1 MKGAAILLGI
11 GAAIVLH
18 GLVLTFG
25 GILFLHDD
33 ADKGSLQQV
42 DLLTSED
49 VDKPKDKDKAEE
61 QVVEKK
67 EEMQAEDEPPPD
79 AEELMHDLEQSAV
92 NDAPKLD
99 AASLGAIEQ
108 ALNGGAGGAGD
119 FASTV
124 GFSSGGVIGGTGKA
138 GSMEDKIASA
148 FSLAEIDQKARIIYQ
163 AVPMYP
169 SEMRGKKVEGLVT
182 IICIVDATGKV
193 ANLRV
198 ESSSNPAFEKP
209 ALDAVKQWKFEPAL
223 RGGQR
228 VESRLHIPIRF
239 GQS

>member
-18 GLVLTFG
+18 GLVVTFG

-42 DLLTSED
+42 DLLSSEE
-49 VDKPKDKDKAEE
+49 VEKPKEKDKPEE

-67 EEMQAEDEPPPD
+67 EEMKAEDEPPPD
-79 AEELMHDLEQSAV
+79 AEELMHDLDRSAV
-92 NDAPKLD
+92 SDAPKLD

-108 ALNGGAGGAGD
+108 ALNGAGGGGGD
-119 FASTV
+119 FADALS
-124 GFSSGGVIGGTGKA
+124 FNSGGRLNGTGR
-138 GSMEDKIASA
+138 GSAMEESIASA
-148 FSLAEIDQKARIIYQ
+148 FTLAEMDQKPRLIYQ
-163 AVPMYP
+163 SAPLFP

-182 IICIVDATGKV
+182 LIFVVDATGKV
-193 ANLRV
+193 ESPRV

-209 ALDAVKQWKFEPAL
+209 ALDAVKQWKFEPAVK
-223 RGGQR
+223 GGQR
-228 VESRLHIPIRF
+228 VGCKMRIPIRF
-239 GQS
+239 QPS

>member
-18 GLVLTFG
+18 GLVVTFG

-49 VDKPKDKDKAEE
+49 VDKPKEKDKAEE

-79 AEELMHDLEQSAV
+79 AEELMHDLKQSAV
-92 NDAPKLD
+92 NNAPKLD

-138 GSMEDKIASA
+138 GSMEDKIAAA
-148 FSLAEIDQKARIIYQ
+148 FTLAEMDQKPRLIYQ
-163 AVPMYP
+163 SAPLFP

-182 IICIVDATGKV
+182 LIFVVDATGKV
-193 ANLRV
+193 ESPRV

-209 ALDAVKQWKFEPAL
+209 ALDSVKQWKFEPAVK
-223 RGGQR
+223 GGQR
-228 VESRLHIPIRF
+228 VPCKMRIPIRF
-239 GQS
+239 QPS

>member
-1 MKGAAILLGI
+1 MKSAFLLGI
-11 GAAIVLH
+11 GAAVVLH

-49 VDKPKDKDKAEE
+49 VDKPKDKDKPEE

-67 EEMQAEDEPPPD
+67 EEMKAEDEPPPD
-79 AEELMHDLEQSAV
+79 AEELMHDLDHSAV

-108 ALNGGAGGAGD
+108 ALNGGAGGGGD
-119 FASTV
+119 FADALS
-124 GFSSGGVIGGTGKA
+124 FSSGGRIGGMGKA

-148 FSLAEIDQKARIIYQ
+148 FSLAEMDQKPRLIYQ
-163 AVPMYP
+163 AAPLFP

-182 IICIVDATGKV
+182 IICVVDATGKV

-209 ALDAVKQWKFEPAL
+209 ALDAVKQWKFEPAV

-228 VESRLHIPIRF
+228 VDSGLRIPIRF

>member
-1 MKGAAILLGI
+1 MKSAFLLGI

-25 GILFLHDD
+25 GILFMHDD

-49 VDKPKDKDKAEE
+49 VDRPKEKDKAEE

-67 EEMQAEDEPPPD
+67 EDIQAEDEPPPD
-79 AEELMHDLEQSAV
+79 AEELMHDLERSAV
-92 NDAPKLD
+92 NDAPALD

-108 ALNGGAGGAGD
+108 ALNGGAGGGGD
-119 FASTV
+119 FADALS
-124 GFSSGGVIGGTGKA
+124 FASGGRIGGMGKA

-148 FSLAEIDQKARIIYQ
+148 FSLAEMDQKPRIIYQ
-163 AVPMYP
+163 AAAMFPN
-169 SEMRGKKVEGLVT
+169 EMRGKKVEGLVT
-182 IICIVDATGKV
+182 LIFVVDATGKV
-193 ANLRV
+193 QSPRV

-209 ALDAVKQWKFEPAL
+209 ALDALKQWKFEPAVK
-223 RGGQR
+223 GGQR
-228 VESRLHIPIRF
+228 VDCKMRIPMRF
-239 GQS
+239 QPS

>member
-18 GLVLTFG
+18 GLVVTFG

-42 DLLTSED
+42 DLLSSED
-49 VDKPKDKDKAEE
+49 VDKPKEKDKVEE

-67 EEMQAEDEPPPD
+67 EEIQAEDEPPPD
-79 AEELMHDLEQSAV
+79 AEELMHDLDHSAV

-108 ALNGGAGGAGD
+108 ALNGGAGGGGD
-119 FASTV
+119 FADALS
-124 GFSSGGVIGGTGKA
+124 FNSGGRLDGHGR
-138 GSMEDKIASA
+138 GSAIEETMASA
-148 FSLAEIDQKARIIYQ
+148 FSLAEMDQKPRIIYQ
-163 AVPMYP
+163 AAAMFPN
-169 SEMRGKKVEGLVT
+169 EMRGKKVEGLVT
-182 IICIVDATGKV
+182 LIFVVDATGRV
-193 ANLRV
+193 QSPRV

-209 ALDAVKQWKFEPAL
+209 ALDAVKQWKFEPAVK
-223 RGGQR
+223 GGQR
-228 VESRLHIPIRF
+228 VGCKMRIPIRF
-239 GQS
+239 QPS

>member
-1 MKGAAILLGI
+1 MKGAIVLGI
-11 GAAIVLH
+11 GAAVVVH

-42 DLLTSED
+42 DLLTTED
-49 VDKPKDKDKAEE
+49 VDKPREKDKPEE
-61 QVVEKK
+61 QVAEKK
-67 EEMQAEDEPPPD
+67 EEMKAEDEPPPD
-79 AEELMHDLEQSAV
+79 AEELMHDLERSAV
-92 NDAPKLD
+92 NDAPALD

-108 ALNGGAGGAGD
+108 ALNGGAGGGGD
-119 FASTV
+119 FADALS
-124 GFSSGGVIGGTGKA
+124 FASGGRIGGLGKA

-148 FSLAEIDQKARIIYQ
+148 FTLAEIDQKPRVIYQ
-163 AVPMYP
+163 ATPLYP

-182 IICIVDATGKV
+182 IICIVEATGKV
-193 ANLRV
+193 GNMRV

-228 VESRLHIPIRF
+228 VDYGMRLHLRF
-239 GQS
+239 QQS